1 MLRKFYLNIHNVRNP
16 GSWRINSCP
25 NNSLHFVSILYFHF
39 SPIFWMMVV
48 LCACWAT
55 YLLLVTAIS
64 YYYNNTAALAL
75 KPIKATTIV
84 LRLVCSFPSG
94 PKQPRP
100 MHSPRSSRNDLDVS
114 PTTWNAHF
122 YVVVFHRP
130 SITINLVSTASTPAV
145 STKINLLV
153 YLQGSVV
160 VQVFCFSRLCF
171 SVASKL
177 V

>member
-1 MLRKFYLNIHNVRNP
+1 M
-16 GSWRINSCP
+16 
-25 NNSLHFVSILYFHF
+25 YFHF
-39 SPIFWMMVV
+39 SVIHIHLNDGSAVCL
-48 LCACWAT
+48 LCIP
-55 YLLLVTAIS
+55 LLLVTATS

-75 KPIKATTIV
+75 RPIKATTIV

-130 SITINLVSTASTPAV
+130 SITINLVSPASTPAV

-160 VQVFCFSRLCF
+160 VVQVFCFSRLCF